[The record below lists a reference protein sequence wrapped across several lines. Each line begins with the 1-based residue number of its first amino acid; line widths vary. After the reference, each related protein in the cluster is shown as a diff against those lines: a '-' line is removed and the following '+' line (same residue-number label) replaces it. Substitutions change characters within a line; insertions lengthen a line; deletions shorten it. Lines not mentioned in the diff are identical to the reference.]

1 MTTMSASKLF
11 WPNIFCLKI
20 TNTFLFCYFIIFSNK
35 NLSNLKGLKI
45 EDTQK
50 HKIVTDTGYS
60 KGKKWKA
67 RRVTLYFTYKY
78 LEMQF
83 FLPFL
88 LDETMAILF
97 TF

>member
-20 TNTFLFCYFIIFSNK
+20 TNTFLFCYFIIYSNK

-60 KGKKWKA
+60 KGEKGKA
-67 RRVTLYFTYKY
+67 RRVTLYFKYKY

>member
-1 MTTMSASKLF
+1 MTTMSALKFF

-20 TNTFLFCYFIIFSNK
+20 TNTFLFCYFNIYSNK

-60 KGKKWKA
+60 KGEKVKA
-67 RRVTLYFTYKY
+67 RVTLYFTYKY